1 LVFNFLS
8 TFVGQNNKRN
18 MFNPEAS
25 IKTIENISKG
35 SMTEHLGI
43 RFLELGDDYLSAK
56 MPVDHRTC
64 QPYGILH
71 GGASLVLAETLG
83 SVAASCVIDVTKYIA
98 VGLEINGN
106 HVKSVSEGYV
116 VGVAKPI
123 HIGGKTHIWE
133 VKITN
138 ENDQLVCISRITLAI
153 IDKK

>member
-1 LVFNFLS
+1 
-8 TFVGQNNKRN
+8 

-43 RFLELGDDYLSAK
+43 RFLELGNDYLSAK

-83 SVAASCVIDVTKYIA
+83 SVAASCVIDVSKHIA